1 MDNRTAEL
9 LGFYYAL
16 LQRVCYRDDKRA
28 KAEFLLFQEGTAGFD
43 SGAVL
48 CALC

>member
-9 LGFYYAL
+9 LAAL
-16 LQRVCYRDDKRA
+16 LLRVCYRDDKRA

-43 SGAVL
+43 SGAML
-48 CALC
+48 CAIC